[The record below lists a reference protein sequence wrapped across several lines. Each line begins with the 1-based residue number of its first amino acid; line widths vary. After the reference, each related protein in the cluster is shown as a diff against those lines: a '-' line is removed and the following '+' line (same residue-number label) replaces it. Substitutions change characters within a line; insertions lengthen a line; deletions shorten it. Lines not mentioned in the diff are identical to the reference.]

1 LQQHAWPELPAF
13 AEWEGTFNTLHM
25 WTQIVGKIRLAL
37 SPRLNHSWGCV
48 LYATARGLTT
58 SPIPCGNHTFSID
71 FDWVAHEL
79 RIEKSDGE
87 SRAFPLEPM
96 TVSDFYRKLMNTL
109 HDLDMEV
116 HIFTRPVE
124 VVEAVRFESDTQH
137 ASYDAEAVGRLW
149 QALSQVDRV
158 FKTFRARFIG
168 KASPVQFY
176 WGAFDLAA
184 ARFSGRTAPLHP
196 GGMPNCA
203 DWVMQEAYSHEVAS
217 AGFWPGAGLG
227 EAAFYAYAYP
237 EPAGYG
243 SRPIQPAAAFYSD
256 TLREFILPYAAVR
269 KSDAPDRTLL
279 QFLHTTY
286 SSAAE
291 LAGWDRAA
299 LERDLSRT

>member
-1 LQQHAWPELPAF
+1 MQQSDWPELPAF
-13 AEWEGTFNTLHM
+13 AEWEDTFSTLHM
-25 WTQIVGKIRLAL
+25 WIQIVGKIRLAL

-48 LYATARGLTT
+48 LYASARGLTT
-58 SPIPCGNHTFSID
+58 SPIPCGNHTFSIE
-71 FDWVAHEL
+71 FDWVGHKL

-87 SRAFPLEPM
+87 SRRFPLEPM
-96 TVSDFYRKLMNTL
+96 AVSDFYLQLMETL
-109 HDLDMEV
+109 HDLDIEV

-124 VVEAVRFESDTQH
+124 VVEAIRFEKDMLH
-137 ASYDAEAVGRLW
+137 ASYDADTVGRFR
-149 QALSQVDRV
+149 QALSQTDRV
-158 FKTFRARFIG
+158 LKIFRARFIG

-227 EAAFYAYAYP
+227 EAAFYAYTYP

-243 SRPIQPAAAFYSD
+243 SHPIQPGAASYSD
-256 TLREFILPYAAVR
+256 TLKEFILPYAAVQ
-269 KSDAPDRTLL
+269 KADDPDWALL
-279 QFLHTTY
+279 QFLQTTY
-286 SSAAE
+286 SAAAD
-291 LAGWDRAA
+291 LAHWDRAT
-299 LERDLSRT
+299 LERDLTRP